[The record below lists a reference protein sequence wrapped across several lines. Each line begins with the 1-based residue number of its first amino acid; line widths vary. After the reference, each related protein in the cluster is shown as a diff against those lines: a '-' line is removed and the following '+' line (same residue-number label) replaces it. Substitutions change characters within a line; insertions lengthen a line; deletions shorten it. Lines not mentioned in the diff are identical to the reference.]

1 MPSPHIFFRPAF
13 PATINGTKCTRCK
26 WISDFAD
33 GQVELLLATCIKY
46 PSNIPSQFWQNLIGK
61 QSNWVILESGEP
73 QAANKSDY
81 QPVRM
86 GGPIL
91 KLASRILRVYLC
103 L

>member
-46 PSNIPSQFWQNLIGK
+46 PSNIPPHFWQNLIGT
-61 QSNWVILESGEP
+61 QSNWVIVESGKP
-73 QAANKSDY
+73 
-81 QPVRM
+81 
-86 GGPIL
+86 
-91 KLASRILRVYLC
+91 
-103 L
+103 